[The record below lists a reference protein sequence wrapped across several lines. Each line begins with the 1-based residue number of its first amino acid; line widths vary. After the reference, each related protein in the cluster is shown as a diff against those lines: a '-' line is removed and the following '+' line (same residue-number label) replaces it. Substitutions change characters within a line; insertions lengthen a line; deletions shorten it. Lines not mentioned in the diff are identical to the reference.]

1 MTEVCKIDEIREGPG
16 VRKGKGQYCIPRLKS
31 SIKIFVKKE
40 ELNPEVFVHQ
50 NVGSRF
56 SKHYGIRQ
64 LTVPDEKLSAD

>member
-16 VRKGKGQYCIPRLKS
+16 VRRGKGQYCKPRPKS

-56 SKHYGIRQ
+56 S
-64 LTVPDEKLSAD
+64 